1 MAGDTPGLGE
11 ILRHFS
17 LDVPWIAIF
26 VASAAW
32 YAIAFRRS
40 RAQVRISRHPLWKLW
55 AFEGGVLLFAI
66 AVLSPLEYYGNRV
79 LWVNFTGFLL
89 LTMIAPPLVLLG
101 SPLTLAFRVSGPTGR
116 RRLRGFYRSLPV
128 KLITFPVAS
137 ALLYAAVTYLC
148 QFSDITDAAATNSLV
163 RDAQLFALLVIS
175 LVFWYPAL
183 AIDPLRWRMP
193 HPLRALYVVEEM
205 AHKGLF
211 GAFLLSLST
220 PFHAGFAE
228 NLPAWAPSP
237 MTDQRLAIL
246 ILWVGG
252 NLIFI
257 GVIFAI
263 IARWMEYEVRNNHRV
278 DRRLRLERE
287 AQARRD
293 AAIEQVFTKSV

>member
-1 MAGDTPGLGE
+1 MAGDAPGLGE
-11 ILRHFS
+11 ILGHFS

-26 VASAAW
+26 VTAAAW
-32 YAIAFRRS
+32 YWVAFRRS
-40 RAQVRISRHPLWKLW
+40 RAQPRISQHPTWKLW
-55 AFEGGVLLFAI
+55 AFEGGVLLFAVATI
-66 AVLSPLEYYGNRV
+66 SPLEYYGNQV
-79 LWVNFTGFLL
+79 LWVNFTGFLF

-101 SPLTLAFRVSGPTGR
+101 SPLTLAFRVSGPNGR

-148 QFSDITDAAATNSLV
+148 QFSDITDAAARNSYV
-163 RDAQLFALLVIS
+163 RELQLFSLLVIS

-183 AIDPLRWRMP
+183 ATDPLRWRMP
-193 HPLRALYVVEEM
+193 HPLRALYIVEEM

-211 GAFLLSLST
+211 GAVLLSLST
-220 PFHAGFAE
+220 PFHSGFAE
-228 NLPAWAPSP
+228 NLPGWAPSA
-237 MTDQRLAIL
+237 MNDQRLAIL

-257 GVIFAI
+257 AAIFMI
-263 IARWMEYEVRNNHRV
+263 ISRWMAYEARNNHRV

-287 AQARRD
+287 ALARRE
-293 AAIEQVFTKSV
+293 AAIDKVFTKGV